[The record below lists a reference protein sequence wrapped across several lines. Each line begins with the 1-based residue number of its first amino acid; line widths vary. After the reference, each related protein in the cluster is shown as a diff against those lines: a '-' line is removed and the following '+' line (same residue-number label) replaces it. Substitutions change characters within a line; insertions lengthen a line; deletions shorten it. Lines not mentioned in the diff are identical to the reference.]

1 MPIVLLVREF
11 EVNELVSF
19 DDAIRAVEDGFRLLG
34 SGGAVN
40 LPRRRAIVGGAVLH
54 VLQGVVLGDS
64 AYLLM
69 PLTLIQHCD
78 RVYDGNALGEDVG

>member
-1 MPIVLLVREF
+1 MLLIREF

-40 LPRRRAIVGGAVLH
+40 LPSVGPSLVAPCFTYFRA
-54 VLQGVVLGDS
+54 
-64 AYLLM
+64 
-69 PLTLIQHCD
+69 
-78 RVYDGNALGEDVG
+78 